1 MEDVLIPKE
10 RRDAVV
16 FVGVDAAEH
25 VEFIKVYGV
34 SEEVAKSALEE
45 FFSAKGLFPEDYR
58 LVSRGFEPLEGKKAI
73 TTRSEARLA
82 AALSRLGLKLIS
94 NGVLYTDGDGVYQFT
109 LVSDSLYER
118 LVPKREPELKVDP
131 LKILSIGVDAVVE
144 NLAGVD
150 LMEFVPE
157 GTVVLHEPPLSE
169 AAELLASERNYK
181 VVVDTKDASKYAS
194 LDFQAVLKLPP
205 MERGEFA
212 RRLSELL
219 GVEVSPELVA
229 KLPETRLNERNLR
242 GIADLARKLSS
253 ELDTSLE
260 DALELAVRLNLGAL

>member
-10 RRDAVV
+10 RKDAVV

-94 NGVLYTDGDGVYQFT
+94 NGVLYIDEDEVYQFT
-109 LVSDSLYER
+109 LVSDALYER
-118 LVPKREPELKVDP
+118 LVPKKEPELKVDP
-131 LKILSIGVDAVVE
+131 LKILSLGVDAVVE

-169 AAELLASERNYK
+169 AAEFLASERNYK

-194 LDFQAVLKLPP
+194 LDFQAVLKIPP
-205 MERGEFA
+205 MEREEFA

-229 KLPETRLNERNLR
+229 KFPETRLNERNLR

-253 ELDTSLE
+253 ELDISLE
-260 DALELAVRLNLGAL
+260 EALELAVRLNLGAL